1 MPRKIKR
8 LFFFF
13 LPSRGRNAMALMLPP
28 PQRESSA
35 LPRYLPVLRRGRRS
49 RFSRNDS
56 AAFSRRVHPVLHG
69 NTVRSHRLRPE
80 SRGLRFY
87 SSSNCHLHT
96 VRRGSLELF
105 NNLRRTRSASV
116 VHGTGRSS
124 LRSALRHQRL
134 YSSTITN

>member
-13 LPSRGRNAMALMLPP
+13 FPSRGRVRCFRRPKENHLRCRATYRFYGEVGVVVSRETTAL
-28 PQRESSA
+28 R
-35 LPRYLPVLRRGRRS
+35 
-49 RFSRNDS
+49 
-56 AAFSRRVHPVLHG
+56 FSRRVHPVLHG